1 MDSISA
7 SADWYAGFFEET
19 WLDEV
24 ALHVPAERTE
34 RQVAFVLERL
44 QDAPGR
50 RLLDLACGHGRIS
63 LPLARA
69 GWRVTGLDLS
79 RRSLQLAREA
89 AERDGLDVEWVHG
102 DMREPPPGP
111 FDAAVS
117 IWTAFGYFEEEADN
131 QRVLDAVAEV
141 LAPGG
146 LLLVDVVNLL
156 NLARRFRDRS
166 WERNEAGT
174 IFLQEHE
181 YDVLTGRNRAR
192 WTFVR
197 PGGETSELVHSVR
210 TYAPHE
216 LAAMFRRAG
225 LELAGAW
232 GDFEGAE
239 LSLDSWRLILLG
251 RRLAP

>member
-1 MDSISA
+1 VDSIDA
-7 SADWYAGFFEET
+7 PADWYDGFFEET

-24 ALHVPAERTE
+24 ALHVPAEKTE
-34 RQVAFVLERL
+34 QQVAFVLERL
-44 QDAPGR
+44 EEAPGR

-69 GWRVTGLDLS
+69 GWQVTGLDLS
-79 RRSLQLAREA
+79 TPSLQIAREA
-89 AERDGLDVEWVHG
+89 SDREGLELEWVRG
-102 DMREPPPGP
+102 DMRDPPPGP

-117 IWTAFGYFEEEADN
+117 MWTAFGYFEDDADN
-131 QRVLDAVAEV
+131 QRVLDAVAEA

-156 NLARRFRDRS
+156 ALARRFRDRS
-166 WERNEAGT
+166 WERREEGT

-181 YDVLTGRNRAR
+181 YDILTGRNRAR
-192 WTFVR
+192 WTFIR
-197 PGGETSELVHSVR
+197 GDGETSELVHSVR

-216 LAAMFRRAG
+216 LAAMLGRAG
-225 LELAGAW
+225 LEVAGAW
-232 GDFEGAE
+232 GDFEGGE

-251 RRLAP
+251 RRP